1 MLKQTMQGD
10 NFKMST
16 VIMPLTNEGYITPL
30 IMPER
35 FSSTSTPS
43 KVPLIPTEL
52 NSVTEP
58 KAFQE
63 SHVVIQL

>member
-1 MLKQTMQGD
+1 MLGD

-35 FSSTSTPS
+35 FSSTSMPS
-43 KVPLIPTEL
+43 KAPLVSPEL